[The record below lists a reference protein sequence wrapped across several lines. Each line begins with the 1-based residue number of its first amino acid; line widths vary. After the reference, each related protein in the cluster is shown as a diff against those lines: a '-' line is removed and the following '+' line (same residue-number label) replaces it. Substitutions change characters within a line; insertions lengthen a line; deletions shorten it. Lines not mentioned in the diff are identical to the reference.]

1 MHNLSSYDL
10 VMDEVPTPSELSL
23 VELASIIERDEITSA
38 DDVAVIRDADELA
51 RRSRE
56 RLHELV
62 ATARKR
68 GTSWQSIGD
77 ALGVSRQA
85 AFKRFNV
92 QNEGE
97 PMSAQIVNLLD
108 STSEVFRMLDAGDYE
123 SVKARMTYACARALS
138 KRKLMGVWDEVVR
151 ESGRLEGCADTSAQT
166 PDGST
171 ALSKFTNRHLNT
183 GAIVQ
188 TTLQH
193 EAGEWIGRVA
203 YNGSGKITGILIA
216 PPGTENLPF

>member
-1 MHNLSSYDL
+1 MS
-10 VMDEVPTPSELSL
+10 EVPTPSGVSL
-23 VELASIIERDEITSA
+23 VELASFVEGGVSPPADEIA
-38 DDVAVIRDADELA
+38 LIRDADELA

-62 ATARKR
+62 AAARER

-85 AFKRFNV
+85 AFKRFSV

-108 STSEVFRMLDAGDYE
+108 RTSEVFQSLDAGDYE
-123 SVKARMTYACARALS
+123 SVRAHMTYTCTRALS
-138 KRKLMGVWDEVVR
+138 KRKLMGVWNQVAS
-151 ESGRLEGCADTSAQT
+151 ESGRLEACSDSTVQT